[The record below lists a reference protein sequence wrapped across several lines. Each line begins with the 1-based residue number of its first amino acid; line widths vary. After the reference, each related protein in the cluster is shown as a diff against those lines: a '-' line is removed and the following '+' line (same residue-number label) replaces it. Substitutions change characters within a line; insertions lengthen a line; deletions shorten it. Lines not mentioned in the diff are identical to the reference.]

1 MISSISSLDQGQKSL
16 ILLRNGDFIIHNK
29 APKLIMKQYF
39 KEHGVCYEGG
49 RKVSCELL
57 GIRQK
62 APVSLSYHEEIFFF
76 PTHSPDNK
84 CCCFVNAANVTR
96 VIPYRNRET
105 KVEFINNYVIFPIG
119 HRSLKNQMKRCD
131 YLINRKIDYEKFKI
145 N

>member
-16 ILLRNGDFIIHNK
+16 ILLRSGEFVILDK
-29 APKLIMKQYF
+29 TPKEIMDQYF

-49 RKVSCELL
+49 RRDSCELL

-62 APVSLSYHEEIFFF
+62 APVSLSYHEEIVFF
-76 PTHSPDNK
+76 PTHSPNNK
-84 CCCFVNAANVTR
+84 CCSYVNAANVLR
-96 VIPYRNRET
+96 VKTYRNCET

-119 HRSLKNQMKRCD
+119 VRSVKNQMKRCD
-131 YLINRKIDYEKFKI
+131 FLINRKIDYGKFKI